1 MRLIDRIIERRIMK
15 QQRDEN
21 NTVLGPFRV
30 LDLTDEKG
38 MMCGW
43 ILASLGAEVI
53 KVEPPC
59 GDKARNIPPFFKDQ
73 AHPEKSLFYFAYNA
87 NKKSITLNIETAD
100 GRAILKKLVK
110 VSDFIIESFEPGYM
124 DKLGIGYKDLSAI
137 NPRIVMTAIS
147 PFGQTG
153 PYSMFKSSD
162 LLCSGMSGFMYLT
175 GEADSAPMRVSVPQ
189 AYSLGSTEA
198 SVASVIAHYY
208 RQQTG
213 EGQFVDVAIRDAML
227 KTTINALP
235 WWEHYGKILK
245 RSGPFW
251 TPRGDAV
258 KVLWKCKDGWVSYAL
273 HGGKFGAK
281 TNKQIIDWLDTE
293 GMATDYLKGI
303 EWEKLDMENV
313 PPDLKQNYEDAVVK
327 FFIAHLSPGTPSGCS
342 GQGHYVFPGKH
353 Y

>member
-1 MRLIDRIIERRIMK
+1 MRLIDRIMERRIMK

-53 KVEPPC
+53 KVEPPG

-124 DKLGIGYKDLSAI
+124 DKLSMGYKDLSAI

-175 GEADSAPMRVSVPQ
+175 GEAEALLCVFQFLKHIHSVVPRH
-189 AYSLGSTEA
+189 LLLLLLLTIIGSRPEK
-198 SVASVIAHYY
+198 
-208 RQQTG
+208 G
-213 EGQFVDVAIRDAML
+213 NLWML
-227 KTTINALP
+227 L
-235 WWEHYGKILK
+235 
-245 RSGPFW
+245 SGMP
-251 TPRGDAV
+251 
-258 KVLWKCKDGWVSYAL
+258 C
-273 HGGKFGAK
+273 
-281 TNKQIIDWLDTE
+281 
-293 GMATDYLKGI
+293 
-303 EWEKLDMENV
+303 
-313 PPDLKQNYEDAVVK
+313 
-327 FFIAHLSPGTPSGCS
+327 
-342 GQGHYVFPGKH
+342 
-353 Y
+353 